1 LEPEVVYAH
10 KFPPFEGEAPCG
22 IKGHPVGVRKFSR
35 SRIRNWPHFVR
46 NPGFE
51 CHRAHQVT
59 AIAPGAELK
68 LHGGVTEVI
77 SMSIFQTLGLIWIIL
92 TSSLATLGLFYL
104 AYVGLRAMLKKEPEL
119 PSEVKEVYRI
129 TGGR

>member
-1 LEPEVVYAH
+1 
-10 KFPPFEGEAPCG
+10 
-22 IKGHPVGVRKFSR
+22 
-35 SRIRNWPHFVR
+35 
-46 NPGFE
+46 
-51 CHRAHQVT
+51 
-59 AIAPGAELK
+59 
-68 LHGGVTEVI
+68 
-77 SMSIFQTLGLIWIIL
+77 MSIFQTLGLIWIIL